1 MLDDIKSDE
10 GEESVISNE
19 DIRSMRYSL
28 STSVA
33 EETLE
38 SDPCEEN
45 DDDSSRRQKKRGI
58 FPKSATSI
66 MRTWLF
72 QHLNVNLT
80 DKNKFILFNYSS
92 SFQHPYPSEEQKKIL
107 ARETNLNILQ
117 VNNWYVHCVI
127 DKEHGSKV

>member
-1 MLDDIKSDE
+1 M
-10 GEESVISNE
+10 ISNE
-19 DIRSMRYSL
+19 DIRSMACSL
-28 STSVA
+28 PTSVA
-33 EETLE
+33 EEYLE

-45 DDDSSRRQKKRGI
+45 DDYPPRRQKKRGI

-80 DKNKFILFNYSS
+80 DNKSILFNCSS

-127 DKEHGSKV
+127 EGVIMMRQLNCHRMMK